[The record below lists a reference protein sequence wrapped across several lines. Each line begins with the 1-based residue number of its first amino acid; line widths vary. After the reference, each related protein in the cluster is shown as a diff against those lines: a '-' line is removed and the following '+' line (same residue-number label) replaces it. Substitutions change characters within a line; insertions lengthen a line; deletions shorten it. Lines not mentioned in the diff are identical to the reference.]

1 MPGDMWAHRASA
13 LGQGVAGRRG
23 GAPWRCGV
31 GGDEVTVRLGANRAL
46 LGVEGTKSPGG
57 ERAVFWRLSW
67 GSCSVTEG

>member
-1 MPGDMWAHRASA
+1 M
-13 LGQGVAGRRG
+13 
-23 GAPWRCGV
+23 
-31 GGDEVTVRLGANRAL
+31 TVRLGANGAL